1 MPIRVHEEDP
11 ALFVEAI
18 GFTSAETGFV
28 AGLIEKDYYCS
39 VLLEDLRS
47 ASPGLTFKGGTL
59 LGKVH
64 AGFYRLSEDL
74 DFSISTAP
82 DATKKTRSQS
92 VAPIKTAVAGL
103 ADRLTCFR
111 IEEPLTGFN
120 GSTQYNAVVSY
131 ESALAARRETIK
143 IEIGVREET
152 MTPVHAGQA
161 GTLLL
166 NPVRGTDLIEK
177 FPIAAL
183 SYQEAMAEKLRA
195 ALCRR
200 EVAIRDFFDI
210 DHAVQDARL
219 NTRDGQLLDLLR
231 RKLQVFG
238 TGPVDVSRSRLEQLQ
253 AQLDA
258 QLRPVLRPQDFRRK
272 SDRLLAASSV
282 IQSAQ

>member
-152 MTPVHAGQA
+152 MTPCSCRKPRWHAA
-161 GTLLL
+161 
-166 NPVRGTDLIEK
+166 PESSDRGTWTLTEK
-177 FPIAAL
+177 FLLPHCPH
-183 SYQEAMAEKLRA
+183 QEAMRESSV
-195 ALCRR
+195 RR
-200 EVAIRDFFDI
+200 FRPSEVAIMI
-210 DHAVQDARL
+210 S
-219 NTRDGQLLDLLR
+219 
-231 RKLQVFG
+231 
-238 TGPVDVSRSRLEQLQ
+238 SRY
-253 AQLDA
+253 
-258 QLRPVLRPQDFRRK
+258 
-272 SDRLLAASSV
+272 
-282 IQSAQ
+282 